1 MSIADTDH
9 PQHYTT
15 QVPEYFDWM
24 DVRLKPEKY
33 VADKLQEVVNEAF
46 ETRRK
51 LERNMNRR
59 ELLALDKVLAKYLE
73 PDTLL

>member
-1 MSIADTDH
+1 
-9 PQHYTT
+9 
-15 QVPEYFDWM
+15 M

-73 PDTLL
+73 PETLL